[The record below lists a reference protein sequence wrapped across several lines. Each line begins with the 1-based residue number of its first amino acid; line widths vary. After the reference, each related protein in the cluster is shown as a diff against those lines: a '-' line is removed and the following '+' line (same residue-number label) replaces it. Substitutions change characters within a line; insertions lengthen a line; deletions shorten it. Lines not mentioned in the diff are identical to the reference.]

1 MISVVV
7 PSYNE
12 EKNIVSCLES
22 LNKQSIACKYYEII
36 VVDGQSR
43 DKTLEIAKKYADKVI
58 MQKSKGVGGA
68 RNDGAAVAMGDIIA
82 TTDADCCVSKEWLK
96 EIKLQFDKNRDLIA
110 IHGRD
115 VPQSKRLKASSAFG
129 TLDCIKF
136 AGAKLGFHGMAGT
149 NSAFKRKEFLDIN
162 GYRDIAYADDSEISI
177 RLKRKGKIMY
187 DRNMIVK
194 VSTRRMEKYGYIN
207 TLGLCG
213 IGYFQN
219 RFNLPLFNKKIEKE
233 VYE

>member
-7 PSYNE
+7 PTYNE
-12 EKNIVSCLES
+12 EKNIVKCLKF
-22 LNKQSIACKYYEII
+22 LNNQSIPRKDYEII
-36 VVDGQSR
+36 VVDGHSN
-43 DKTLEIAKKYADKVI
+43 DKTVQLAKKYAEKVI

-68 RNDGAAVAMGDIIA
+68 RNDGAAIAKGDIIA

-115 VPQSKRLKASSAFG
+115 VPQSKRLKASTAFSI
-129 TLDCIKF
+129 LDSTKF
-136 AGAKLGFHGMAGT
+136 AGARLGFHGMAGT
-149 NSAFKRKEFLDIN
+149 NSAFKRKEFIDIN

-177 RLKRKGKIMY
+177 RLKCKGKIMY

-194 VSTRRMEKYGYIN
+194 VSTRRMEKYGYLN
-207 TLGLCG
+207 TFGLCG
-213 IGYFQN
+213 VGYFQN
-219 RFNLPLFNKKIEKE
+219 RFNLPLFDKKVEKE